1 MEEASV
7 KKIRVPG
14 DKSITQRALIVAS
27 IASGESRLKGLL
39 SSSDPQST
47 ANVLRALGVVIEALP
62 DDGSELR
69 MAGIGP
75 DGFRDPQCV
84 LDFQNSGTGA
94 RLMLGV
100 LSGRSM
106 VTTITGD
113 DSLRNRPMTRVTDP
127 LTKMGARFEFLG
139 ESGRLPIEVAGGELR
154 PLQYET
160 PIASAQVKSALLLAA
175 VTSGTLAVV
184 SEPSRSR
191 DHTERILSL
200 AGVPMRSYQFGER
213 WNVELRDPPDNLQ
226 PLDLEIP
233 GDFSSAAFLIALALL
248 GGVDGGLR
256 IDRVGLNPTRT
267 GLLHVL
273 ARMGGKIDMITTEK
287 EDSWGEPLGTLFAA
301 PSELNATQVDKHEV
315 SGMIDEFP
323 VLAILAARATGTTRI
338 TGASELRVKESDRI
352 GVLVENLRRIGV
364 EAEELTDGMEI
375 VGTDQP
381 QIGRVR
387 SHHDHRIA
395 MAFGVLGAVPGNQIE
410 VEDPAVADVSFR
422 GFWEHLRR
430 LTILSPNVGQK
441 KQGKSNRVRAAA
453 GSVITVDGPAGSGKT
468 TTAREVAKR
477 LKCRYLDSGA
487 LYRAVTFAL
496 LEKEIP
502 PEEWPSLSTEELNR
516 LGLRLELGNET
527 LEVSLKN
534 ARLSSELRTIDVT
547 RHVSEVAGLSA
558 VREWLLDVQRD
569 AAEKGGLVAD
579 GRDMGTVVF
588 PNAAVKVFLVAG
600 IEERARRRLL
610 QESGNEPS
618 LSEIHAQAK
627 LIERRDRADSGRE
640 HAPLRCPEGA
650 LELDTTDLTFEGQVA
665 LILQHVKDL
674 TLL

>member
-1 MEEASV
+1 
-7 KKIRVPG
+7 
-14 DKSITQRALIVAS
+14 
-27 IASGESRLKGLL
+27 
-39 SSSDPQST
+39 
-47 ANVLRALGVVIEALP
+47 
-62 DDGSELR
+62 
-69 MAGIGP
+69 
-75 DGFRDPQCV
+75 
-84 LDFQNSGTGA
+84 
-94 RLMLGV
+94 
-100 LSGRSM
+100 
-106 VTTITGD
+106 
-113 DSLRNRPMTRVTDP
+113 
-127 LTKMGARFEFLG
+127 
-139 ESGRLPIEVAGGELR
+139 
-154 PLQYET
+154 
-160 PIASAQVKSALLLAA
+160 
-175 VTSGTLAVV
+175 
-184 SEPSRSR
+184 
-191 DHTERILSL
+191 
-200 AGVPMRSYQFGER
+200 
-213 WNVELRDPPDNLQ
+213 
-226 PLDLEIP
+226 
-233 GDFSSAAFLIALALL
+233 
-248 GGVDGGLR
+248 GVDGGLR

-273 ARMGGKIDMITTEK
+273 ARMGGKIDMIITER
-287 EDSWGEPLGTLFAA
+287 EDSWREPLGTLFAA

-323 VLAILAARATGTTRI
+323 VLAILAARAVGTTRI

-352 GVLVENLRRIGV
+352 RVLVENLRRIGV

-430 LTILSPNVGQK
+430 LTISSPNVGQK
-441 KQGKSNRVRAAA
+441 KQGKSNGVGAAA

-516 LGLRLELGNET
+516 LGLRLELGSET
-527 LEVSLKN
+527 LEVSLQDV
-534 ARLSSELRTIDVT
+534 RLSSELRTVDVT
-547 RHVSEVAGLSA
+547 RHVSQVAGLSA

-600 IEERARRRLL
+600 IEERARRRL
-610 QESGNEPS
+610 
-618 LSEIHAQAK
+618 
-627 LIERRDRADSGRE
+627 
-640 HAPLRCPEGA
+640 
-650 LELDTTDLTFEGQVA
+650 
-665 LILQHVKDL
+665 
-674 TLL
+674 